1 MEKIPLPPI
10 EIFLIV
16 TAELFNLNVDA
27 LESLCLCLNSNR
39 LNWQQ
44 KYPMPTILGSE
55 LVSTTH
61 LDDQT
66 IQSLANNWSRYRV
79 KLSNTQIYPRW
90 QALLTWEV
98 VDIAIPSK
106 HI

>member
-27 LESLCLCLNSNR
+27 LESLCLCLNADR

-44 KYPMPTILGSE
+44 KYPMSTILGSE

-66 IQSLANNWSRYRV
+66 IQSLANN
-79 KLSNTQIYPRW
+79 
-90 QALLTWEV
+90 
-98 VDIAIPSK
+98 
-106 HI
+106 